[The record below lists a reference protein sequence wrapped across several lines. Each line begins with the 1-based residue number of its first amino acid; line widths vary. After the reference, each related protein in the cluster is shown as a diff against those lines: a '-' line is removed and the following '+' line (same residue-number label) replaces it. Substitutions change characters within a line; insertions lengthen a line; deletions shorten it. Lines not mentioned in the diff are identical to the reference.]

1 MAPHLQDADKCP
13 KCGNADLALIG
24 RYLDGENRRRK
35 AQHWVYRCLACGRES
50 KEITF
55 RTELVTEAR

>member
-1 MAPHLQDADKCP
+1 VSPHRQNAEKCEE
-13 KCGNADLALIG
+13 CGSADLALIG

-35 AQHWVYRCLACGRES
+35 VQHWVYRCMVCGQES

-55 RTELVTEAR
+55 RIELSEQDR